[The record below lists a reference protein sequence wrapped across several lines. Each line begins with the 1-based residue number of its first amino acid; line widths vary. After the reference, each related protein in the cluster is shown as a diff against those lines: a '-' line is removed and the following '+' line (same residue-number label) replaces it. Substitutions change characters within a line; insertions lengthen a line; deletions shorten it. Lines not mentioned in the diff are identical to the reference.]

1 MGELFYPFLLNAAL
15 DVLFVAAVYV
25 DISFESVMEKEWDL
39 VPPCVRQSDPPELQ
53 LCRVCR
59 SPQFWSH
66 YRSLQPLLEITP
78 EFITSG
84 CTAVCHCTPSPSSQY
99 KAIRRTDRDTLAG
112 VKPN

>member
-1 MGELFYPFLLNAAL
+1 MYYLWQQYKLILVLSLQCRKNGILSLL
-15 DVLFVAAVYV
+15 V
-25 DISFESVMEKEWDL
+25 
-39 VPPCVRQSDPPELQ
+39 SDPPELQ

-84 CTAVCHCTPSPSSQY
+84 CTAVCSGAGTPSPSSQY